1 MTLSAILGAAIH
13 RTPVWGGFRLWQR
26 NLDATM
32 RAWRQELGG
41 LFVEPFI
48 LLVAMGFGLGAYVG
62 PIGDLSYAEFIAPG
76 IIASYAMFHSTFDST
91 WGAYLR
97 MESHHIYEAMLFTP
111 MEPADIVVGEVMW
124 GATKGV
130 ISACAVLI
138 AATVFGLI
146 HSPLALLTIPVAYL
160 IGLSFASMAMVLT
173 STAPTIGAMNNF
185 LTLFILPMF
194 YVSGTF
200 FPLDNLPDLV
210 QRAAWALPLTPAAA
224 LVRGLV
230 TEDLSLWMLAWT
242 AELVAYTVIPLF
254 LASHFMRKRLI
265 K

>member
-1 MTLSAILGAAIH
+1 M
-13 RTPVWGGFRLWQR
+13 
-26 NLDATM
+26 
-32 RAWRQELGG
+32 GG

-76 IIASYAMFHSTFDST
+76 IIASYAMFHATFDST

-130 ISACAVLI
+130 ISACRRAYRRRGLRADRLPARPAHHPGRIPDRPLI
-138 AATVFGLI
+138 RQPWPWCSLRPRT
-146 HSPLALLTIPVAYL
+146 
-160 IGLSFASMAMVLT
+160 
-173 STAPTIGAMNNF
+173 TIGAMNNF

-210 QRAAWALPLTPAAA
+210 QKAAWALPLTPAAA

-242 AELVAYTVIPLF
+242 AELVAYTVIPLY
-254 LASHFMRKRLI
+254 LASHFMKKRLI